1 MDRAAKRRQARA
13 TKDTNPLTM
22 LIWSNMPG
30 VGTGYGTQTEQV
42 VPRFQADGHHVAVS
56 VNYGL
61 QGMRTEWNGVP
72 MYPMGMGG
80 YGEDIVGANFA
91 DWTRQHPDGVPHVLV
106 IFDAWVLKSKHW
118 DEMPTSIWTMVDH
131 RPVPPAV
138 FSVLQKP
145 NITPLA
151 ASRFAQTEIERLGV
165 EAVYIPMAIDT
176 EVYKPTLSALDR
188 TGRELMG
195 FGNDAEDFFVV
206 SFVNANKA
214 AGPAALHRKAWAE
227 QLLAFSI
234 FAQDKPD
241 VRAYLHTELH
251 GNHGGL
257 NIPAL
262 LKAVGLDDSK
272 VKWANQWGLHNGVYT
287 NEAMAAIYTA
297 SDLLS
302 ASTLGEGF
310 GLTTLEAA
318 ACELPVVVNNFT
330 CQPEMISEDGYLTE
344 GQPYWDG
351 AQLAWFNVPNIAS
364 IVDAYE
370 QAYAKGRVRSKKQRA
385 HAMLYDAD
393 LIWETRWRPYLA
405 SLGA

>member
-195 FGNDAEDFFVV
+195 FGDDAEDFFVV

-214 AGPAALHRKAWAE
+214 AGACRTAPQGMGRAAAGLLNLRARQTRRAR
-227 QLLAFSI
+227 LLAHRI
-234 FAQDKPD
+234 A
-241 VRAYLHTELH
+241 R
-251 GNHGGL
+251 
-257 NIPAL
+257 
-262 LKAVGLDDSK
+262 
-272 VKWANQWGLHNGVYT
+272 
-287 NEAMAAIYTA
+287 
-297 SDLLS
+297 
-302 ASTLGEGF
+302 
-310 GLTTLEAA
+310 
-318 ACELPVVVNNFT
+318 
-330 CQPEMISEDGYLTE
+330 QPWRPEHSRTTE
-344 GQPYWDG
+344 G
-351 AQLAWFNVPNIAS
+351 
-364 IVDAYE
+364 
-370 QAYAKGRVRSKKQRA
+370 RRS
-385 HAMLYDAD
+385 
-393 LIWETRWRPYLA
+393 
-405 SLGA
+405 